1 MALQKCHECS
11 VQVSDTA
18 KACPQCGAKI
28 KKPTSRWVIGVAG
41 LIIIFTAKA
50 VLDPDPTIEKPA
62 APAKTAEQIA
72 AGAKKEAEF
81 QKVVAG
87 AYILKQG
94 MKNPVS
100 FKLESATM
108 MADGSICYEY
118 RSTNS
123 FNAVVPG
130 RYVMAPKNSG
140 DSAASWN
147 KYCGGKSGTDY
158 TSARQAL

>member
-11 VQVSDTA
+11 AQVSDNA

-28 KKPTSRWVIGVAG
+28 KKPTSRWVIGLAG
-41 LIIIFTAKA
+41 LIVIFTAKA
-50 VLDPDPTIEKPA
+50 MLDPGPTTDKPA
-62 APAKTAEQIA
+62 VPAKSAEQIA

-87 AYILKQG
+87 AHILKQG
-94 MKNPVS
+94 MKNPDS
-100 FKLESATM
+100 FKLESAAM

-130 RYVMAPKNSG
+130 RYVVAPKNSG
-140 DSAASWN
+140 ESAASWN

>member
-1 MALQKCHECS
+1 MVIALS
-11 VQVSDTA
+11 VVASISSIVWMVNAVTPSDSMPVK
-18 KACPQCGAKI
+18 KA
-28 KKPTSRWVIGVAG
+28 PTQ
-41 LIIIFTAKA
+41 T
-50 VLDPDPTIEKPA
+50 PEK
-62 APAKTAEQIA
+62 IA
-72 AGAKKEAEF
+72 AKEKKEGEF

-94 MKNPVS
+94 MKNPDS
-100 FKLESATM
+100 FKLESAAM